1 MNTKPPCVIVG
12 SCRPYHNTTE
22 DGEAESPS
30 HRSAETV
37 LVLCLKQIQLE
48 KLHQCLDWGFCLAK
62 RCQSSGKKKQK
73 VAQLFSDSLLF

>member
-48 KLHQCLDWGFCLAK
+48 KLHQCLDRGSALPKGAN
-62 RCQSSGKKKQK
+62 QVEKKNKK
-73 VAQLFSDSLLF
+73 